1 MLKYKYQIL
10 KFLEIR
16 ENMTY
21 KLCRFFVFV
30 VVMLFVLISCNFE
43 SKKVKIVDEENLIIN
58 IWTVDI
64 KSRFDKYMQ
73 YIIEKYEKL
82 NQNIKINWCDFHK
95 DEIVLKLYEAW
106 QNGEL
111 PDIVSLDT
119 DTLINKVNEDLFVNL
134 YEFDEGISSVFFDG
148 LLKSNEKNGKLL
160 GIPWYTDIKVLF
172 INKKIMNDSGIYEE
186 QYPKTEEEFFNL
198 LSVVKQNS
206 GKFGSILEPE
216 NIKNLIFNGL
226 NIFDETGNVNINTEE
241 IINHF
246 KKYQTQFQ
254 DSIVPR
260 EFLNFDDKIYLYANS
275 EVAMLK
281 ANFSFISSIEKISRE
296 VYDDTIN
303 FPIPLGKNNI
313 RHSETV
319 NLSIVNN
326 GKDLNKTLDLINFI
340 VNERNQIELI
350 NHFNVLPTNKSLMDI
365 ENFLDNDSKIGQAKL
380 IAFRSLENSQDFVC
394 GIQNYNE
401 ISNIIEK
408 YSRSIY
414 LDGVNVEEFI
424 GHAQNEIN
432 NFYVN
437 Y

>member
-1 MLKYKYQIL
+1 
-10 KFLEIR
+10 
-16 ENMTY
+16 MTY
-21 KLCRFFVFV
+21 GFCKFFVFIFI
-30 VVMLFVLISCNFE
+30 VVMLFVLTSCNFE

-64 KSRFDKYMQ
+64 KSRFDKYMK

-82 NQNIKINWCDFHK
+82 NQNIKINWHDFQKH
-95 DEIVLKLYEAW
+95 EIISKLYESW
-106 QNGEL
+106 QTGEL

-119 DTLINKVNEDLFVNL
+119 NTLVNKINEDLFIDL
-134 YEFDEGISSVFFDG
+134 YEFDQEILSVFFDG
-148 LLKSNEKNGKLL
+148 LLKSNEKNEKLL
-160 GIPWYTDIKVLF
+160 GIPWYTDIKVLL
-172 INKKIMNDSGIYEE
+172 INKKIMDNSNIHEE

-198 LSVVKQNS
+198 LGVVKQNS

-216 NIKNLIFNGL
+216 SIKNLIFNRL

-254 DSIVPR
+254 DLIVPR
-260 EFLNFDDKIYLYANS
+260 EFLNFDDKIYLYANN

-281 ANFSFISSIEKISRE
+281 TNFSFIGSIEKISRE
-296 VYDDTIN
+296 VYNDTII
-303 FPIPLGKNNI
+303 FPIPLGKSSV
-313 RHSETV
+313 RYSETV
-319 NLSIVNN
+319 NLSIINN
-326 GKDLNKTLDLINFI
+326 GKDLDKTLDFINFI
-340 VNERNQIELI
+340 VSERNQIELI
-350 NHFNVLPTNKSLMDI
+350 NYFNVLPTNKSLMDI

-394 GIQNYNE
+394 DMQNYNE

-414 LDGVNVEEFI
+414 LDGVNVEESI
-424 GHAQNEIN
+424 GNAQNEIN